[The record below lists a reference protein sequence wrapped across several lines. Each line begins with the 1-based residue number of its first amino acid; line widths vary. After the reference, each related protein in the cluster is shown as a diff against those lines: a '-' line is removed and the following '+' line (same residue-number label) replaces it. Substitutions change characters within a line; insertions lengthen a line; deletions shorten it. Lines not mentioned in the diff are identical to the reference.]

1 MHSRKS
7 SWLSGVAGL
16 PLISLL
22 SACSG
27 VQSSL
32 DPAGAAAELIA
43 DLWWPMLLVASLVTV
58 LVLVLLLMAIFR
70 AFRHR
75 SARPLSRRQSRN
87 LVIAGGIILP
97 LTVTIPFALSSFS
110 IGRTLYAPPPDNAL
124 TIEVIGKRWWW
135 EIHYL
140 DQSGNRIATTANE
153 LHVPVGEPIKLLLK
167 SDNVIHSFWVPNIQ
181 GKTDMM
187 PGQVNVTSLVADE
200 PGVYRGQ
207 CAEYCGAQHALMA
220 FLFVAEPQEA
230 FDAWLEQQTQPA
242 VAPDTAQAVHG
253 REVFFDSGCASCHTV
268 RGTRAAGDEGPDLT
282 HLAGRRTLA
291 AATVPNRIGHLGG
304 WITDPQHI
312 KPESLMP
319 PTEISPDDLQSLLRY
334 LGGLE

>member
-1 MHSRKS
+1 MTSRKS
-7 SWLSGVAGL
+7 SWLPVVVGL
-16 PLISLL
+16 PSISLL
-22 SACSG
+22 TACSG

-32 DPAGAAAELIA
+32 DPAGAAAQLIA
-43 DLWWPMLLVASLVTV
+43 DLWWPMLVVATLVTA
-58 LVLVLLLMAIFR
+58 LVLILLLVGVFR
-70 AFRHR
+70 AYRHR
-75 SARPLSRRQSRN
+75 SARPLSSRQSRN

-97 LTVTIPFALSSFS
+97 LSVTIPFALSSFS

-124 TIEVIGKRWWW
+124 AIEVIGKRWWW

-140 DQSGNRIATTANE
+140 DKSGDRIATTANE

-220 FLFVAEPQEA
+220 FLFVAEPEEE
-230 FDAWLEQQTQPA
+230 FNAWLEQQAQPA
-242 VAPDTAQAVHG
+242 LMPETAQAAQG
-253 REVFFDSGCASCHTV
+253 REVFFDAGCASCHSI
-268 RGTRAAGDEGPDLT
+268 RGTRAQGDKGPDLT

-319 PTEISPDDLQSLLRY
+319 PTEMPPDDLKALLSY
-334 LGGLE
+334 LEGLE

>member
-7 SWLSGVAGL
+7 YWRPILTGL

-32 DPAGAAAELIA
+32 DPAGAAAQLIA
-43 DLWWPMLLVASLVTV
+43 DLWWPMLIVASLVTV
-58 LVLVLLLMAIFR
+58 LVLVLLLIGVFR
-70 AFRHR
+70 AFKHR
-75 SARPLSRRQSRN
+75 SAHPLSARQSRN

-97 LTVTIPFALSSFS
+97 LSVTIPFALSSFS
-110 IGRTLYAPPPDNAL
+110 IGRTLYAPLPDDAL
-124 TIEVIGKRWWW
+124 TIEVVGKRWWW
-135 EIHYL
+135 EVHYL
-140 DQSGNRIATTANE
+140 DQNGDRVATTANE

-187 PGQVNVTSLVADE
+187 PGRVNVTSLVADE

-220 FLFVAEPQEA
+220 FLFVAETPDEFA
-230 FDAWLEQQTQPA
+230 DWLEHQKQPA
-242 VAPDTAQAVHG
+242 ATLETAQAVQG
-253 REVFFDSGCASCHTV
+253 RKVFSDSGCADCHTI
-268 RGTRAAGDEGPDLT
+268 RGTQADGKEGPDLT
-282 HLAGRRTLA
+282 HIAGRRMLA

-319 PTEISPDDLQSLLRY
+319 STELPPDDLQSLLSY
-334 LGGLE
+334 LGSLE